1 MDWYDTVFE
10 VIDMRSFSNL
20 WYWIAIA
27 VLWSSVSHWVLGVPF
42 DMVQRAKRGSP
53 EAQVDLHDAIRI
65 NINRILYISEVSGV
79 LLILFGS
86 MALTA
91 LLITAFG
98 YGIEF
103 AQAVSLMIVP
113 MTFVGLL
120 SVRTARHIRALH
132 LEGEAL
138 IRTLMRHRLYV
149 QLIGFVSIFVTAMF
163 GMWQNLNIGPYGI

>member
-53 EAQVDLHDAIRI
+53 EAQADLHDAVRI

-98 YGIEF
+98 YWIEF

-113 MTFVGLL
+113 MTLVGLL
-120 SVRTARHIRALH
+120 SVRTARRIRARNI
-132 LEGEAL
+132 EGEEL
-138 IRTLMRHRLYV
+138 IRTLMRHRLFV

-163 GMWQNLNIGPYGI
+163 GMWQNLNLGAYGI